1 MRDAQDWLTLALGI
15 IALLSALA
23 GFWVKWLRPKVRRA
37 SAEITEV
44 RDNILGRP
52 AIVNEI
58 TKKEVAP
65 AVPSLG
71 AQIAGLGEAVRELTK
86 SHARLDNLETRV
98 DKVEGYEVRIIKL
111 EEASIER
118 IVTRAES
125 AAGWTAMAEAI
136 KADPDV
142 TVEPES

>member
-1 MRDAQDWLTLALGI
+1 MNEAQDWITLALG
-15 IALLSALA
+15 LCTLVGVLVS
-23 GFWVKWLRPKVRRA
+23 FWIKWLSPKVRRA
-37 SAEITEV
+37 GAEVTEV

-86 SHARLDNLETRV
+86 SHARLDSLESRV
-98 DKVEGYEVRIIKL
+98 DKVEGYEPRLMAL
-111 EEASIER
+111 EAASVER
-118 IVTRAES
+118 IVSRAES
-125 AAGWTAMAEAI
+125 AAGWRAMEA
-136 KADPDV
+136 AALAQPDEE
-142 TVEPES
+142 VEL